1 MSKSN
6 VCESICI
13 SVSRTGAASSLE
25 SLMYFLTRTPWAL
38 AERYCATYS
47 SLFRLFISSASTSM
61 VKQSSAREG
70 TDVHTSSA
78 HNATQSHMRFFM
90 DGFSFDDGCCR
101 YPSIDPND

>member
-1 MSKSN
+1 
-6 VCESICI
+6 
-13 SVSRTGAASSLE
+13 
-25 SLMYFLTRTPWAL
+25 
-38 AERYCATYS
+38 
-47 SLFRLFISSASTSM
+47 M